1 MRNDE
6 SRAFINTSIYTSEMD
21 YVIGGFPHE
30 KLNNI
35 VVVGNT
41 NPFSMVKLEIIL
53 HDRVMNLIENFKT
66 EIATNIARTEEDFDS
81 VTMENDTRDEL
92 DNLFKTYLGENV
104 FTTNTHELAEMI
116 MQHESLKTWMGRI
129 EEKVIQYQGMLTYK
143 GNVNDTSNLKMDIS
157 DIEEITFDATLEQLL
172 EKLSIITEQNE
183 L

>member
-1 MRNDE
+1 
-6 SRAFINTSIYTSEMD
+6 MD

-35 VVVGNT
+35 VVIGNK
-41 NPFSMVKLEIIL
+41 NPFSMAKLELIV
-53 HDRVMNLIENFKT
+53 HDRVIKLIENFKT
-66 EIATNIARTEEDFDS
+66 EIAVNIARTEEDFDS
-81 VTMENDTRDEL
+81 ITMENDTRDEL
-92 DNLFKTYLGENV
+92 DNLFETYLGQNV

-129 EEKVIQYQGMLTYK
+129 QQRVMEYQSMLTYR
-143 GNVNDTSNLKMDIS
+143 GNVNDTTDLKMDIS
-157 DIEEITFDATLEQLL
+157 DVEEMTFDATLEQVL